1 MTKQE
6 TKNIQKCTICGQST
20 QELFYV
26 YNSYCPDISYKCC
39 RDCMENERLP
49 YWGIVG
55 LLALPSDWD
64 VILSEED
71 KTKLWDITKNYF
83 HKTHSDVEADINKAK
98 NIVIEI
104 KNGTR
109 IKEE

>member
-1 MTKQE
+1 
-6 TKNIQKCTICGQST
+6 
-20 QELFYV
+20 
-26 YNSYCPDISYKCC
+26 
-39 RDCMENERLP
+39 MENERLP